1 MVAAPREE
9 GPELNAK
16 VLCRPVVVASAVSA
30 AASFALWQLAGEGTA
45 LFAFALALVGLPLSV
60 RIARDQLA
68 PAETLDPSVHAH
80 QLRRSIALGAVFAVA
95 ALAALFALDPSR
107 SGFALFL
114 PAFFFVW
121 FATLAARCLYA
132 AVWIHRRQP

>member
-1 MVAAPREE
+1 MVAAPRKE
-9 GPELNAK
+9 GPELNARI
-16 VLCRPVVVASAVSA
+16 LCRPVVVASAVSA
-30 AASFALWQLAGEGTA
+30 VATFALWQLAGEGTA

-60 RIARDQLA
+60 RIAR
-68 PAETLDPSVHAH
+68 AETLDPSVHAH